1 MAIRQR
7 AVRLQVAVCKG
18 GSILMFRESGF
29 IQKHVTELRMEN
41 APVDLGAQAYQPRR
55 WSA

>member
-1 MAIRQR
+1 MRQR